1 MTRYPA
7 DMARARRLLE
17 RLNDVAKDVAAAEQ
31 WPPNGVVMER
41 SRWRWLEIV
50 AEALEAER
58 EAVLDRL
65 HGCIGE
71 YVDSDRPTAE
81 TVDVPGLIKELRR
94 AGEID

>member
-1 MTRYPA
+1 MTQYPA
-7 DMARARRLLE
+7 DRKRAHRLIE
-17 RLNDVAKDVAAAEQ
+17 A
-31 WPPNGVVMER
+31 
-41 SRWRWLEIV
+41 WLEGLTPGVMPGKPESQAQLDRLCEAV

-58 EAVLDRL
+58 EAVVDRL

-81 TVDVPGLIKELRR
+81 TVDVPGLIKELRK

>member
-7 DMARARRLLE
+7 DRKRAHKLLE
-17 RLNDVAKDVAAAEQ
+17 
-31 WPPNGVVMER
+31 G
-41 SRWRWLEIV
+41 WLEAFPPGDQPLGKLGAHAQLDHLCDAI

-81 TVDVPGLIKELRR
+81 TVDVPGLIKELRK